1 MATRCGRREG
11 MMGLHAARH
20 LLMWVSHEHVPVQIV
35 PWGSNDAMA
44 LVQRKMD
51 VDILI
56 TGHTHE
62 FKVCVPLRC
71 CKHTP
76 DGVYWHLAIGSKE

>member
-1 MATRCGRREG
+1 MLHDIMLRCGRDSY
-11 MMGLHAARH
+11 LPA
-20 LLMWVSHEHVPVQIV
+20 QIV

-62 FKVCVPLRC
+62 FKVCAVARLHNMFVPTIIC
-71 CKHTP
+71 
-76 DGVYWHLAIGSKE
+76 

>member
-1 MATRCGRREG
+1 MLPEHWCSLGSKQK
-11 MMGLHAARH
+11 LV
-20 LLMWVSHEHVPVQIV
+20 LLQIV

-62 FKVCVPLRC
+62 FKVCAEVHYAHAYTGRC
-71 CKHTP
+71 CSRET
-76 DGVYWHLAIGSKE
+76 